1 MIGKECVM
9 RIQLSDHF
17 SYHRLLRFVLPSII
31 MMVFTSIYS
40 VVDGLFVSNFAG
52 KTAFAA
58 VNLIMPVLM
67 ALGAIGFLI
76 GTGGSAIV
84 SKTLGEGDKKTA
96 SEYFSMLIYVTIA
109 VGLFLTVVGQIF
121 LAPIAAA
128 LGAEGQMLED
138 CILYGRILL
147 TFQTTFMLQ
156 CAFQSFF
163 VAAEKPKLGLGV
175 TVVAGMTNIV
185 LDALFVGGFHWGIA
199 GAAAATVISQTVGG
213 VFPII
218 YFLRKNDSLLRLT
231 HTKLN
236 LRVLL
241 RVCANGSSELMT
253 NLSSSVMNILYN
265 FQLMRFAGE
274 DGVAAFGV
282 IMYVNFIFSAV
293 YFGYAIGSA
302 PVISYH
308 YGAANHPEL
317 KNLFRKSLRIT
328 FCFGAAMLLLS
339 ELLAAPLAE
348 LFVGYDRGLYELTCR
363 GFRIYAMCFL
373 VCGFS
378 VFGSAFFTAL
388 NNGAVSAA
396 ISFLRMLVFQLITIL
411 ILPALLGIDGVWLAI
426 VVAELMALVVSIF
439 FFITKG
445 KQYHYR

>member
-163 VAAEKPKLGLGV
+163 VAA
-175 TVVAGMTNIV
+175 
-185 LDALFVGGFHWGIA
+185 
-199 GAAAATVISQTVGG
+199 
-213 VFPII
+213 
-218 YFLRKNDSLLRLT
+218 
-231 HTKLN
+231 
-236 LRVLL
+236 
-241 RVCANGSSELMT
+241 
-253 NLSSSVMNILYN
+253 
-265 FQLMRFAGE
+265 
-274 DGVAAFGV
+274 
-282 IMYVNFIFSAV
+282 
-293 YFGYAIGSA
+293 
-302 PVISYH
+302 
-308 YGAANHPEL
+308 
-317 KNLFRKSLRIT
+317 
-328 FCFGAAMLLLS
+328 
-339 ELLAAPLAE
+339 
-348 LFVGYDRGLYELTCR
+348 
-363 GFRIYAMCFL
+363 
-373 VCGFS
+373 
-378 VFGSAFFTAL
+378 
-388 NNGAVSAA
+388 
-396 ISFLRMLVFQLITIL
+396 
-411 ILPALLGIDGVWLAI
+411 
-426 VVAELMALVVSIF
+426 
-439 FFITKG
+439 
-445 KQYHYR
+445 